1 MTIFIILDFF
11 LYKYYLDYSTK
22 FIILK
27 MELRFYADMARS
39 TFVSVSVSNMMS
51 LTQSRS
57 C

>member
-51 LTQSRS
+51 FTQSRS